1 MPAAIR
7 TDHMVSVMRPRIV
20 DADRRHVLVSRME
33 GSKQEQDLTLPP
45 NANGIGRRR
54 HFRRLSGPG
63 WPDNPLPI
71 VPASRWLGIEPPDVM
86 QAQVFQ
92 LAGCAWRC
100 WYCFVPFDLLS
111 ADTSKS
117 EWVDASMLVDI
128 YLDQPDRPPVL
139 DLSGGSP
146 DLAPE
151 WIAWTM
157 DAIERRGS
165 KSEVYLWSDDNLS
178 TDLLLRKDSRAL
190 LERIEDYG
198 GGYGKACCVKGFDAD
213 SFAFNTAAEA
223 SGFEKQMRILRGYSE
238 TALDLHLYVTLTAP
252 PRAGDREAMK
262 GFVERLW
269 AIRDDLP
276 LRTVPLLVS
285 EFATMTA
292 RVNPRRAES
301 LAHQWRILDMWRESL
316 EALGVVGCG

>member
-1 MPAAIR
+1 MPSAIR
-7 TDHMVSVMRPRIV
+7 TDHMVSVMRRRIV
-20 DADRRHVLVSRME
+20 DTDRRHVLVSRME
-33 GSKQEQDLTLPP
+33 GSKQEHDLTLPP

-54 HFRRLSGPG
+54 HFRRRSGPG

-71 VPASRWLGIEPPDVM
+71 VPASRWLGIEPPEVM

-117 EWVDASMLVDI
+117 VWMDASALVDL
-128 YLDQPDRPPVL
+128 YLDQPDRPLIL

-157 DAIERRGS
+157 DAIEERGS

-178 TDLLLRKDSRAL
+178 TDLLLRKNSRTL
-190 LERIEDYG
+190 LERIQAYG
-198 GGYGKACCVKGFDAD
+198 RGYGKACCVKGFDAE
-213 SFAFNTAAEA
+213 SFAFNTAADG
-223 SGFEKQMRILRGYSE
+223 SGFDEQLLILRGYSE
-238 TALDLHLYVTLTAP
+238 TGLDLHIYVTLTAP
-252 PRAGDREAMK
+252 PRAGDREAMTR
-262 GFVERLW
+262 FIERLFN
-269 AIRDDLP
+269 IRDDLP
-276 LRTVPLLVS
+276 GRAVPLLVS

-292 RVNPRRAES
+292 RMNPMRAEA
-301 LAHQWRILDMWRESL
+301 LEHQWRLLDMWRESL
-316 EALGVVGCG
+316 HALGLADCG